1 VDKKSASK
9 TNEKSAARHIATD
22 SAAATAVL
30 FSPEKVA
37 ATIAKAQWSS
47 RDEPCLPGAGGPKR

>member
-1 VDKKSASK
+1 MSKS
-9 TNEKSAARHIATD
+9 NDRRPLQHVETD

-37 ATIAKAQWSS
+37 ATIAKVQWSS
-47 RDEPCLPGAGGPKR
+47 RDEPCLPGAGVPKR